1 MTLHCPFCAASIELG
16 PECHETHGVYRFPT
30 VCPICKKALDVAAIM
45 AALGFPLLGADERWR
60 SETCGGCA
68 FRIDTGQCRRLPPT
82 PVALG
87 AGREDAREWYPLV
100 KKDTPACAEW
110 RERRGK

>member
-60 SETCGGCA
+60 SETCGGCG
-68 FRIDTGQCRRLPPT
+68 FRARRDEESTALHGDCRRT
-82 PVALG
+82 PRWEVKD
-87 AGREDAREWYPLV
+87 EDC
-100 KKDTPACAEW
+100 PACAEW
-110 RERRGK
+110 AERRGE